1 MDTIAPVREARTRA
15 LARTDLD
22 AVVAIDAV
30 VEGRTRRTYFE
41 RRLAPAVREPGLHVQ
56 VAIDD
61 DDGLAGYMLG
71 RVMEGEFGRAVPA
84 LRLETL
90 GVRADAKGRNVGGRL
105 LDAIS
110 SVAAKRGVGELR
122 TAARWNDHAMLR
134 WFDQHGF
141 VLAPNHVVE
150 RAIDGTAIEAPVDA
164 PVFVDAGRG
173 PGGEVDY
180 GAPGGND
187 YERLARD
194 TCEVSAMQ
202 PSDLAEIVRIDRG
215 LTGRDRSGYIG
226 RKLAEAM
233 DESGVRV
240 SLAARLDGAIV
251 GFVMARA
258 DLGDFGRTDPSAV
271 LDTIGVDREY
281 EHRGVGH
288 ALLSQ
293 LCLNLA
299 ALRIERIETVVAPR
313 DLGLLGFLYD
323 VGFVPSQRIP
333 FVRAIA

>member
-1 MDTIAPVREARTRA
+1 MDTIAPVRDARTRA

-22 AVVAIDAV
+22 AVVAIDAT
-30 VEGRTRRTYFE
+30 VEGRTRRTYFD
-41 RRLAPAVREPGLHVQ
+41 RRLAAAVREPDLHVQ

-71 RVMEGEFGRAVPA
+71 RVMEGEFGRTAPA

-110 SVAAKRGVGELR
+110 SVAAKRGIRELR
-122 TAARWNDHAMLR
+122 TAARWNAHAMLR

-173 PGGEVDY
+173 PGREVDY

-202 PSDLAEIVRIDRG
+202 QSDLAEIVRIDRG

-240 SLAARLDGAIV
+240 SLAARLDDAIV
-251 GFVMARA
+251 GFAMARA
-258 DLGDFGRTDPSAV
+258 DLGDFGRTDPTAV

-333 FVRAIA
+333 FVRPIA